1 MNIYEKIA
9 AVMQDVSYL
18 AKDDS
23 VATGGGKS
31 YKAISEEK
39 VTSTVRASLLKN
51 KLVVLPI
58 VQEHKREDEKVTD
71 NYGKE
76 KINRISTVN
85 VIYRIV
91 NIEKPEEYIDVAS
104 SGTGVDTQD
113 KGVGKAM
120 TYAYK
125 YMLLRTFAIPTGDD
139 SDKVASDIYD
149 ASLYGE
155 PTNAQKKC
163 ADIGKADEINKGFAP
178 HKVAMATKQQIEN
191 LIKGCEAT
199 GTDAITITKHYGV
212 EGFHDLTEAQAKE
225 ALTRLN
231 NKANRKATA

>member
-1 MNIYEKIA
+1 MNLYEKIA
-9 AVMQDVSYL
+9 EVMQDVSYL

-39 VTSTVRASLLKN
+39 VTSTVRASLIKN
-51 KLVVLPI
+51 KIVILP
-58 VQEHKREDEKVTD
+58 VTQSHRREDERIID
-71 NYGKE
+71 GYGKE
-76 KINRISTVN
+76 KTNRITTVD

-91 NIEKPEEYIDVAS
+91 NTEKPEEYIDVAS

-139 SDKVASDIYD
+139 TDKISSDIYD
-149 ASLYGE
+149 ETLYGKQTKT
-155 PTNAQKKC
+155 PTPKQTKAVEKAAKDFQQNLKQTKTATPEQVRALQEGCFALNISEADLCKKNSVDNLEELTDAQAAVLLRKMNE
-163 ADIGKADEINKGFAP
+163 KADSK
-178 HKVAMATKQQIEN
+178 
-191 LIKGCEAT
+191 
-199 GTDAITITKHYGV
+199 
-212 EGFHDLTEAQAKE
+212 
-225 ALTRLN
+225 
-231 NKANRKATA
+231 